1 MSCGGSDSA
10 LLWLATIAPIRPLA
24 WEPPCATGAALK
36 RQTNKQTKPQ
46 KTKEKKKK
54 KKSRNVEAQSHT
66 QLMPA
71 DQRANFRLNQRLI
84 HVKKVRWE
92 FLLWYS
98 GIGGGISAA
107 PGCRFDPWL
116 AQWVKRI
123 QHYCI
128 CGMGHNCGL
137 DLIPGL
143 GIPYAAGWPKK
154 KKKKRSQINNTI
166 INKLVSLFSDL
177 KLHAKYCYTTSSLLY
192 RIPRFHLL
200 ASPLKLNKDL
210 LTLIFDLQSPYKGFW
225 QVLLLF
231 LFSDGRR

>member
-1 MSCGGSDSA
+1 MV
-10 LLWLATIAPIRPLA
+10 LFPFW
-24 WEPPCATGAALK
+24 
-36 RQTNKQTKPQ
+36 
-46 KTKEKKKK
+46 
-54 KKSRNVEAQSHT
+54 
-66 QLMPA
+66 
-71 DQRANFRLNQRLI
+71 
-84 HVKKVRWE
+84 
-92 FLLWYS
+92 
-98 GIGGGISAA
+98 AA
-107 PGCRFDPWL
+107 PWHMVLG
-116 AQWVKRI
+116 
-123 QHYCI
+123 
-128 CGMGHNCGL
+128 
-137 DLIPGL
+137 PGTVSEPQL
-143 GIPYAAGWPKK
+143 QPMRLLQQELFPGPGTPQATGWPKK